1 MYSSSQGIGDSGQGF
16 FNGILYVLF
25 SYKVRSYLLH
35 VLLCCGRGSSQS
47 TVSLSDQRAAF
58 YGSFSSD
65 AARRSEDRD
74 CSDEG
79 SDAESAGNKHQQHKS
94 LLLNS

>member
-1 MYSSSQGIGDSGQGF
+1 MYSFPQGIGDSGQGF

-35 VLLCCGRGSSQS
+35 LMCCGTQS
-47 TVSLSDQRAAF
+47 TVSLSDQRATTF

-65 AARRSEDRD
+65 NARRSEERD
-74 CSDEG
+74 GSDEG
-79 SDAESAGNKHQQHKS
+79 SDAESAGSKHQHRS